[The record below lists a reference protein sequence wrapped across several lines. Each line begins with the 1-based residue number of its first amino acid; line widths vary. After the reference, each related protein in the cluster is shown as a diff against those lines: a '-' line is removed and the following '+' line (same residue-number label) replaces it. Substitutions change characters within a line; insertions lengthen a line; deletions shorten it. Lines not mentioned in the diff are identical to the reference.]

1 MHVPTHHFLIFGSG
15 IDVTPSTPQS
25 ILKKVEMTPCVSV
38 WHSAFSGA
46 SASFCCSKFPLSKK
60 KYSLLYYN
68 YCCYYF
74 TSSYLQVLY
83 FSPLVA
89 WIFLLESLYR
99 FQESRD
105 SGNTN
110 FRIFFKCCFWA
121 CNFGENVVHTYTYKC
136 VSGWCFTYAHKI
148 PQTTPSRV
156 TADNLLVFDAVS
168 RCSVFFAEK
177 IST

>member
-1 MHVPTHHFLIFGSG
+1 
-15 IDVTPSTPQS
+15 
-25 ILKKVEMTPCVSV
+25 MTPCVSV

-46 SASFCCSKFPLSKK
+46 SASFVAVNFHSRK

-68 YCCYYF
+68 YCCYFF

-121 CNFGENVVHTYTYKC
+121 CNFGENVVHTHIHINVYRVDVLRMRIKFPKLLLL
-136 VSGWCFTYAHKI
+136 V
-148 PQTTPSRV
+148 V